1 MLRHSSHVQLFVTIW
16 TIAHQVPLSVG
27 FSRQE
32 YRSRLP
38 FPSPGYLPD
47 PGIEPGPPALA
58 DGFFTTS
65 ATWEAP
71 KTSYKRANLSKKRTF
86 VPSDIPM
93 LYMED
98 MIFSTV
104 TPQVLWVHWYSSDLS
119 AFFQQAKCVV
129 VLKTDNL
136 RMFLHIKIVF
146 ILKLLINYSNVFS
159 F

>member
-1 MLRHSSHVQLFVTIW
+1 MLRCSSHVQLFVTIW

-32 YRSRLP
+32 YWSRLP
-38 FPSPGYLPD
+38 FASPGDLPD
-47 PGIEPGPPALA
+47 PGIEPAPPALV
-58 DGFFTTS
+58 DGVFTTS

-71 KTSYKRANLSKKRTF
+71 KTNYKRANLSKKRTF
-86 VPSDIPM
+86 VPSDIPV

-98 MIFSTV
+98 MIFSMV

-119 AFFQQAKCVV
+119 ALFQQAKCVV

-136 RMFLHIKIVF
+136 RMFLHIKIGF